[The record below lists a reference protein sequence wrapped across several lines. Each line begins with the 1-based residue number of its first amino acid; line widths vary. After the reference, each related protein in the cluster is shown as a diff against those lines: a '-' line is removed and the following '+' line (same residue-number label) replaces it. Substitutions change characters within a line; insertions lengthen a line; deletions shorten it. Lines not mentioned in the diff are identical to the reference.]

1 MLVWLLRLDLGCGWL
16 SLLFLWGVDMVD
28 AMVVLVLIFGI
39 GCLVLDV
46 LYRLVVEENKL
57 WEW

>member
-16 SLLFLWGVDMVD
+16 SLLFLLGGDMVD
-28 AMVVLVLIFGI
+28 SMVVLVLIFGI

-46 LYRLVVEENKL
+46 LYRLVVKENKL